1 MVTVKTNLCVKADN
15 FLCFGWIKVHVH
27 VNMKDKKYYYMNYQQ
42 VSPELIT
49 NIYLTV
55 YSKQLKKEDVIKFI
69 QCYFYH

>member
-1 MVTVKTNLCVKADN
+1 
-15 FLCFGWIKVHVH
+15 
-27 VNMKDKKYYYMNYQQ
+27 MKDKKYYYMNYQQ